1 MYLNMI
7 QKTKDINQKTLL
19 ISKKLSNVLGKTCNE
34 IQMC

>member
-7 QKTKDINQKTLL
+7 QKTKDINQKTLS
-19 ISKKLSNVLGKTCNE
+19 ISKKLSNVLGKTYNE